1 MDCLPI
7 LESKAITDQLQLAPG
22 ANEMLHNSEFFNF
35 EGSNDDN
42 STGISL
48 EEAFHLGLDVFSY
61 KFLQLQDSEKE
72 AFINRLD
79 SIK

>member
-1 MDCLPI
+1 
-7 LESKAITDQLQLAPG
+7 
-22 ANEMLHNSEFFNF
+22 MLHNTDHFNF
-35 EGSNDDN
+35 ESGNDDN

-48 EEAFHLGLDVFSY
+48 EEAYHLGLEVFSY

-72 AFINRLD
+72 AFVNKLD

>member
-1 MDCLPI
+1 MDCLSI
-7 LESKAITDQLQLAPG
+7 LESKAISDELQLAQG
-22 ANEMLHNSEFFNF
+22 ANGMLHNSEFFNF
-35 EGSNDDN
+35 ESSNDDN

-48 EEAFHLGLDVFSY
+48 EEAYHLGLDVFSY

-72 AFINRLD
+72 AFIKKLD

>member
-1 MDCLPI
+1 
-7 LESKAITDQLQLAPG
+7 
-22 ANEMLHNSEFFNF
+22 MLHNSERFNF

-48 EEAFHLGLDVFSY
+48 EEAYHLGLDVFSY

-72 AFINRLD
+72 AFINKLD

>member
-1 MDCLPI
+1 
-7 LESKAITDQLQLAPG
+7 
-22 ANEMLHNSEFFNF
+22 MLHNSEFFNC

-48 EEAFHLGLDVFSY
+48 EEAYHLGLDVFSY

-72 AFINRLD
+72 AFINKLD

>member
-1 MDCLPI
+1 
-7 LESKAITDQLQLAPG
+7 
-22 ANEMLHNSEFFNF
+22 MLHNSEFFNF

-48 EEAFHLGLDVFSY
+48 EEAYHLGPDVFSY

-72 AFINRLD
+72 AFINKLD

>member
-1 MDCLPI
+1 MDCLTI
-7 LESKAITDQLQLAPG
+7 LESKAINDKLQLAQG
-22 ANEMLHNSEFFNF
+22 DNGMLHNSECFNF

-42 STGISL
+42 SSGISL
-48 EEAFHLGLDVFSY
+48 EEAYHLGLDVFSY

-72 AFINRLD
+72 MFINKLD